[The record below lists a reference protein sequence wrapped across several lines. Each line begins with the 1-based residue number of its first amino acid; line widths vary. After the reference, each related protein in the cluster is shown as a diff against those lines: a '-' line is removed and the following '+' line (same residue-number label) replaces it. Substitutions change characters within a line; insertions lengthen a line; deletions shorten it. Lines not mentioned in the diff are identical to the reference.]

1 MLPSRQRVSLLALGL
16 LLGMWS
22 APALAQ
28 TAGCGLPAAPGVSTV
43 TLWVNGVQRSYV
55 LSVPSTYHPTIP
67 VRRIRAGGDFCIPQC
82 PPVLAVRRSN
92 VLGPGSHGAG
102 HRVLRCHARAT
113 G

>member
-1 MLPSRQRVSLLALGL
+1 MLPSRQCISLLALGL

-55 LSVPSTYHPTIP
+55 LSVPSPYHPTIP
-67 VRRIRAGGDFCIPQC
+67 GRLVFAWHGLGG
-82 PPVLAVRRSN
+82 S
-92 VLGPGSHGAG
+92 G
-102 HRVLRCHARAT
+102 
-113 G
+113 